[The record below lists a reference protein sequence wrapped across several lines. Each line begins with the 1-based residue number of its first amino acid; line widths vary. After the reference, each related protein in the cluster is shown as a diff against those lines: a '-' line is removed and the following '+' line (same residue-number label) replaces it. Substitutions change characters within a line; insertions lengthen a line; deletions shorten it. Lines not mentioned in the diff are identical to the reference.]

1 MKWRLSTSPPDDVRA
16 ARDYA
21 KRALPSVSRT
31 FAVGTSVLAGEL
43 YWAICVGYLICRIA
57 DTIEDDGSATPER
70 RQALLAR
77 FIETFDDPG
86 IAAGF
91 GVEALD
97 IKGNAAHLDLLA
109 NTGTVMTVL
118 RSLPRGSATIVK
130 RWASEL
136 TRGMSEFVGKYPAG
150 IRIQTM
156 AEYRRYCYYVAGT
169 VGHLLTD
176 LWYFHSPAVHEREYR
191 RLLADCE
198 AFGEA
203 LQTINIIKDIPWDIE
218 HENSAYIPEEL
229 LRENGSSHAS
239 LLDGSRTEQNR
250 HAIDAMVELA
260 RDDIR
265 RSLKYINNIPKSAVR
280 IRLFCLLP
288 ILFAVATLRE
298 IDRSSAMLRS
308 GGAVKISRRE
318 VRSLI
323 VAGSLSTMS
332 NTATRRLVEWTAKS
346 RFELGLAK

>member
-1 MKWRLSTSPPDDVRA
+1 M
-16 ARDYA
+16 
-21 KRALPSVSRT
+21 LPSVSRT

-43 YWAICVGYLICRIA
+43 YWAVCVGYLICRIA

-77 FIETFDDPG
+77 FIECFEDPAAAAAFPAEAAD
-86 IAAGF
+86 IAGSP
-91 GVEALD
+91 
-97 IKGNAAHLDLLA
+97 AHLELLA
-109 NTGTVMTVL
+109 GTPAVMTVL
-118 RSLPRGSATIVK
+118 RSLPRGSAAIVR
-130 RWASEL
+130 RWAAEL
-136 TRGMSEFVGKYPAG
+136 TNGMSEFVGKYPSG
-150 IRIQTM
+150 IRIQTLE
-156 AEYRRYCYYVAGT
+156 EYRRYCYYVAGT

-191 RLLADCE
+191 RLLVDCE

-229 LRENGSSHAS
+229 LRASGSSHAAI
-239 LLDGSRTEQNR
+239 LDGERLDANR
-250 HAIDAMVELA
+250 RAIGAMVELA
-260 RDDIR
+260 REDIR
-265 RSLKYINNIPKSAVR
+265 KSLDYVNSIPKSAIR

-323 VAGSLSTMS
+323 VAGSISTLSNS
-332 NTATRRLVEWTAKS
+332 ATRRLVELTSRS
-346 RFELGLAK
+346 RFELGFAK